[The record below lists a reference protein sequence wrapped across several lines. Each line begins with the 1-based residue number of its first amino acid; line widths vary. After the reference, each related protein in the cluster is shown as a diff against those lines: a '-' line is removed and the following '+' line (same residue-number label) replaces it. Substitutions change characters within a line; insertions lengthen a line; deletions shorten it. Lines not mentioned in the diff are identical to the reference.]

1 MIGGTMRLA
10 VVETA
15 RLGGLLHYAV
25 QLGEA
30 LARRGHDVDL
40 IAPRGNELVDRVEA
54 ARMHAVLPPTIKSV
68 ELPRARLAYLGR
80 RAGVG
85 MRLARSWMRI
95 IGETRRGGY
104 DAVIVNSDITHAP
117 ATIGAILLTYGR
129 DGAAIGDICHNV
141 RPFNTGGGGEI
152 YRDED
157 APSHRLLAKV
167 YARLDVVFVH
177 GENSRD
183 EFVRTWP
190 PANLAVIPHGDER
203 IFADEPP
210 PPSDEERVLFFGDL
224 RKAKGLFVLKDA
236 FDILRERRPQ
246 ARLTI
251 EGTPAPA
258 DLDIEP
264 IVDWAAGHNS
274 HVEVID
280 RYVPLEDVPAV
291 FRRARVVATP
301 YLAGWQ
307 SGVIHLAMTMGR
319 AVVTSDVGDL
329 ATAVGD
335 GEAGLVVPP
344 GDPQALADALE
355 RLLADRELAERL
367 GAEGR
372 RRMTTGSSWDAVAE
386 KVEAALKSLPR

>member
-1 MIGGTMRLA
+1 
-10 VVETA
+10 
-15 RLGGLLHYAV
+15 
-25 QLGEA
+25 
-30 LARRGHDVDL
+30 
-40 IAPRGNELVDRVEA
+40 
-54 ARMHAVLPPTIKSV
+54 
-68 ELPRARLAYLGR
+68 
-80 RAGVG
+80 
-85 MRLARSWMRI
+85 
-95 IGETRRGGY
+95 
-104 DAVIVNSDITHAP
+104 
-117 ATIGAILLTYGR
+117 
-129 DGAAIGDICHNV
+129 V
-141 RPFNTGGGGEI
+141 RPFNTGGGGEF
-152 YRDED
+152 YRED
-157 APSHRLLAKV
+157 GRTFRTLAKV
-167 YARLDVVFVH
+167 YSRLDIVFVH

-183 EFVRTWP
+183 EFERTWP
-190 PANLAVIPHGDER
+190 PANVAVIPHGDEGL
-203 IFADEPP
+203 FADEPP

-236 FDILRERRPQ
+236 FDLLLARRPD

-251 EGTPAPA
+251 AGTPAPA
-258 DLDIEP
+258 DLDIGP
-264 IVDWAAGHNS
+264 IVRWAAGHDG

-291 FRRARVVATP
+291 FGRARVVATP

-344 GDPQALADALE
+344 GDPEALAGALE

-372 RRMTTGSSWDAVAE
+372 RRMTTASSWDTVAE
-386 KVEAALKSLPR
+386 KVEAELASLPRSRTR

>member
-1 MIGGTMRLA
+1 MRLA

-30 LARRGHDVDL
+30 LARRGHDVDV
-40 IAPRGNELVDRVEA
+40 IAPRDNELVDRVEA

-68 ELPRARLAYLGR
+68 EQPRARLAYLGR

-85 MRLARSWMRI
+85 MRLARSWLRI
-95 IGETRRGGY
+95 LGETRRGGY
-104 DAVIVNSDITHAP
+104 DAVIVNSDITHVP
-117 ATIGAILLTYGR
+117 ATV
-129 DGAAIGDICHNV
+129 GAALLSRRNGMTVGDVCHNV
-141 RPFNTGGGGEI
+141 RPFNTQGGDI
-152 YRDED
+152 YAEHDW
-157 APSHRLLAKV
+157 SLRLLARV
-167 YARLDVVFVH
+167 YSHFDVVFVH
-177 GENSRD
+177 GENSRN
-183 EFVRTWP
+183 EFTQTWP

-224 RKAKGLFVLKDA
+224 RKNKGLFVLKDA
-236 FDILRERRPQ
+236 FDLLRARRPD

-251 EGTPAPA
+251 AGTPAPA

-264 IVDWAAGHNS
+264 LVDWAGTHNS

-280 RYVPLEDVPAV
+280 RYVPLDDVPAV
-291 FRRARVVATP
+291 FGRARVVATP

-335 GEAGLVVPP
+335 GDAGLVVPP

-386 KVEAALKSLPR
+386 KVEAALQSLPRR